1 MKSTSGTCVKLY
13 DDNKSWEDAR
23 ATCKEDGADLVTI
36 LDESMNNFIWGKDD
50 FRYLPEYSGLLIS

>member
-50 FRYLPEYSGLLIS
+50 FRYLPE